1 MIFIDN
7 PEEELSL
14 YRQAADKKDFIK
26 KAANRWVCNP
36 YDAAKWFVEHGI
48 DDIDLRGYVGY
59 LRGSKQ
65 RAAEAAKTPEAK
77 PAEEKEAKM
86 EAKKEGTITLT
97 TAEAAIIRDY
107 LTKCRNAHEDGNAGQ
122 AFTAGDRLATVL
134 DVILTLAAARTDA

>member
-14 YRQAADKKDFIK
+14 YRQAADKQ
-26 KAANRWVCNP
+26 RHV
-36 YDAAKWFVEHGI
+36 GI
-48 DDIDLRGYVGY
+48 L
-59 LRGSKQ
+59 
-65 RAAEAAKTPEAK
+65 AERCGCE
-77 PAEEKEAKM
+77 
-86 EAKKEGTITLT
+86 KKEVVDWLADHGAEVDKRWGAGGVRRSRKKEEGQKMSNEGMITLT

-134 DVILTLAAARTDA
+134 DVILTLAAARAEA